1 MKKLMSE
8 NFVFTLFSLV
18 ILLVIGACKSQKHQS
33 ETALAYDFLR
43 FLYMDPNGT
52 LRQNTVGAEED
63 GLSQYINYKQINLGN
78 RSSRMP
84 LDTINYVDF
93 DTLLSAEQKV
103 GLIKKMEELK
113 SVNLDP
119 NKINGHI
126 LTDEEIEDNFRKLRE
141 KLGSSE
147 PSKNFGY
154 GIISFPIIQEGQQGE
169 LYAIIFETGA
179 SYYGGGAGGN
189 IRIFRDIGMGWEF
202 FVFAHCFF

>member
-1 MKKLMSE
+1 MTKL
-8 NFVFTLFSLV
+8 FQKAFTMFSLL

-43 FLYMDPNGT
+43 FLYYNPNVIV
-52 LRQNTVGAEED
+52 RQNTVGAEED
-63 GLSQYINYKQINLGN
+63 GLSQYINYRQINLGN

-93 DTLLSAEQKV
+93 DTLLSVEQKV
-103 GLIKKMEELK
+103 ELIKKLDELK

-119 NKINGHI
+119 NIINVNI
-126 LTDEEIEDNFRKLRE
+126 FSTEEIEENFRKLRE
-141 KLGSSE
+141 KLGEGEFSGSL
-147 PSKNFGY
+147 GY
-154 GIISFPIIQEGQQGE
+154 SVISFPIIQEGKNGE
-169 LYAIIFETGA
+169 IYAIIFLTGA